1 MRTDF
6 SENAISA
13 KVHALYGRRIVRSQY
28 EELCRKHT
36 TSEIAAYLKE
46 RTHLTEVLNTVQP
59 ATVRS
64 DQLESILHKGRYNKY
79 LDLVKYATP
88 KTREFYRSY
97 VLNLAEIQLILQM
110 IRLINIGRTSEII
123 VSYPAFA
130 ESDLRIGLGKLS
142 KVKTY
147 DELLEALEGTEYH
160 DPLLRYRSTDKK
172 NPVINYAGCEMD
184 RRNDYYE
191 KLKAIV
197 SRTFSGETR
206 REIDD
211 IMATK
216 IALENGII
224 GYRLKKYYP
233 DMTPEDIKG
242 YMLDFWREPPMK
254 LLDTA
259 LRAKTAEDYL
269 NTLKN
274 GRYIAGI
281 GDGEIHSIG
290 LGSQAIRSLLSQR
303 YMRRTQ
309 QPAVAFVC
317 YMFHSEM
324 EIDNIVRIVEAVRY
338 GMDPSEIMQLLVII

>member
-97 VLNLAEIQLILQM
+97 VLNLVEIQLILQM
-110 IRLINIGRTSEII
+110 IRLINIGRTSEFI

-172 NPVINYAGCEMD
+172 NPVINYAGCEMALM
-184 RRNDYYE
+184 NCYYE
-191 KLKAIV
+191 NLKAIV

-211 IMATK
+211 I
-216 IALENGII
+216 IRRIS
-224 GYRLKKYYP
+224 
-233 DMTPEDIKG
+233 
-242 YMLDFWREPPMK
+242 
-254 LLDTA
+254 
-259 LRAKTAEDYL
+259 RAICSTSGGNL
-269 NTLKN
+269 
-274 GRYIAGI
+274 
-281 GDGEIHSIG
+281 
-290 LGSQAIRSLLSQR
+290 
-303 YMRRTQ
+303 
-309 QPAVAFVC
+309 P
-317 YMFHSEM
+317 
-324 EIDNIVRIVEAVRY
+324 
-338 GMDPSEIMQLLVII
+338 

>member
-1 MRTDF
+1 M
-6 SENAISA
+6 N
-13 KVHALYGRRIVRSQY
+13 Q
-28 EELCRKHT
+28 
-36 TSEIAAYLKE
+36 
-46 RTHLTEVLNTVQP
+46 
-59 ATVRS
+59 
-64 DQLESILHKGRYNKY
+64 KGRK
-79 LDLVKYATP
+79 A
-88 KTREFYRSY
+88 
-97 VLNLAEIQLILQM
+97 VLEGAA
-110 IRLINIGRTSEII
+110 R
-123 VSYPAFA
+123 
-130 ESDLRIGLGKLS
+130 
-142 KVKTY
+142 

-172 NPVINYAGCEMD
+172 NPVINYAGCEMALM
-184 RRNDYYE
+184 NCYYE
-191 KLKAIV
+191 NLKAIV

-281 GDGEIHSIG
+281 GDGEIQSIG

>member
-97 VLNLAEIQLILQM
+97 VLNLVEIQLILQM
-110 IRLINIGRTSEII
+110 IRLINIGRTSEFI

-130 ESDLRIGLGKLS
+130 ESDLRISLGKLS

-172 NPVINYAGCEMD
+172 NPVINYAGCEMALM
-184 RRNDYYE
+184 NCYYE
-191 KLKAIV
+191 HLKAIV

-274 GRYIAGI
+274 GRYIAG
-281 GDGEIHSIG
+281 H
-290 LGSQAIRSLLSQR
+290 R
-303 YMRRTQ
+303 
-309 QPAVAFVC
+309 
-317 YMFHSEM
+317 
-324 EIDNIVRIVEAVRY
+324 
-338 GMDPSEIMQLLVII
+338 

>member
-28 EELCRKHT
+28 DELCRKRS

-46 RTHLTEVLNTVQP
+46 RTHLSEILSMVQP

-88 KTREFYRSY
+88 KTREFYSSY
-97 VLNLAEIQLILQM
+97 VLNLIEIQLILQM
-110 IRLINIGRTSEII
+110 IRLINIGRTNEFI
-123 VSYPAFA
+123 VSYPGFA
-130 ESDLRIGLGKLS
+130 EKDLRIGLDKLA

-147 DELLEALEGTEYH
+147 DELLQALEGTEFH
-160 DPLLRYRSTDKK
+160 DPLLRYRSTDK
-172 NPVINYAGCEMD
+172 NHPVINYAGCEMALM
-184 RRNDYYE
+184 NCYYDN
-191 KLKAIV
+191 LKTIV
-197 SRTFSGETR
+197 AKTFSGEAR
-206 REIDD
+206 KEIDD

-233 DMTPEDIKG
+233 DMSVDEIKG
-242 YMLDFWREPPMK
+242 YMLDFWGNAPEK

-259 LRAKTAEDYL
+259 LNAKSADEYL
-269 NTLKN
+269 ADLKN
-274 GRYIAGI
+274 ARYIAGI
-281 GDGEIHSIG
+281 GDEEIQSIG
-290 LGSQAIRSLLSQR
+290 FGSQAIRGLLSRR

-309 QPAVAFVC
+309 EPATAFIC

-338 GMDPSEIMQLLVII
+338 GMEPNEIMQLLVII